1 MKTKTKTEIFLNKNF
16 VFPKTEKS
24 LQKIIKREK
33 KNCKKLKVKICLF
46 NFFCVKSS
54 SFISSVSLLISP
66 QIYPIYLFYNLV

>member
-24 LQKIIKREK
+24 LQKIIKRERK

-46 NFFCVKSS
+46 
-54 SFISSVSLLISP
+54 
-66 QIYPIYLFYNLV
+66 